1 MRHLRQ
7 HILLS
12 IAISEKRF
20 YGPDA
25 QRTVIEAVRR
35 EWQERRTSLDDWLDA
50 LEAGGEG
57 GGGADGSAPT
67 QSPPSPP
74 YSRPIGP
81 DWARF
86 RPATPGLQGADRRHW
101 AHPKVQGGV
110 RVRVGT
116 VTSEGECEGGTR
128 RQLSP

>member
-50 LEAGGEG
+50 LEGGGEG

-86 RPATPGLQGADRRHW
+86 RPATPDGPLTLWVYKG
-101 AHPKVQGGV
+101 PTGGIG
-110 RVRVGT
+110 RIPRFRAG
-116 VTSEGECEGGTR
+116 
-128 RQLSP
+128 